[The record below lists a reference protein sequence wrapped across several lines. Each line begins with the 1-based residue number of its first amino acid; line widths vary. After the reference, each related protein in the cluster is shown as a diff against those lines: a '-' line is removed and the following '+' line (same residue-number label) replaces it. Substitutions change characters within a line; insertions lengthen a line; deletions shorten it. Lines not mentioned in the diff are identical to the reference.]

1 MMTKVLT
8 LPASSSRQEMRDL
21 RDIRL
26 QDMLGEVE
34 RIRTERAAAIR
45 ERSKEELEQRLQDS
59 LRASAASE

>member
-1 MMTKVLT
+1 
-8 LPASSSRQEMRDL
+8 MRDL

-34 RIRTERAAAIR
+34 RIRIERAAAIR

-59 LRASAASE
+59 LRAAAASE